1 MDNAKQTT
9 TKQKIFESDR
19 IYSTKIV
26 NNILKSFQSNTEK
39 IKFIKLNKLAKLYF
53 CRVLLIYYN

>member
-26 NNILKSFQSNTEK
+26 NNILKSFQSNMK
-39 IKFIKLNKLAKLYF
+39 KN
-53 CRVLLIYYN
+53 